1 MLNSLPMTPTTLQH
15 YFTQAKKKKKSY
27 CHPFHVYMHVYTY

>member
-15 YFTQAKKKKKSY
+15 YFTQAKKKKSY